1 MDDLPRRKLAEIV
14 AQYGPSVWEDPRRC
28 RALLMDLCG
37 ESRREIFVLVSAV
50 EEGVPAELH
59 QSPAGVPTELL
70 LARLTERLVDNRA
83 LDEEAA
89 RWAVE
94 SWALALGMRLPPRPA
109 VSERP
114 MAPPAPRSN
123 RIDDRQLAALVA
135 QLAGLNRVDL
145 PVLYGDI
152 TDDGLAHLAGLSN
165 LVALDLFWCR
175 RITDRGM
182 VHLRGLTGLTSLGLS
197 GTQVTDLGLAR
208 LTTLVNLA
216 RLDLSWCAGITD
228 AGLAYLRGLGRLVE
242 LDLRGCA
249 RVTAR
254 GVQSLQRPGREIQW
268 P

>member
-37 ESRREIFVLVSAV
+37 EHRREIFVLVSAA
-50 EEGVPAELH
+50 EEEVATELRDV
-59 QSPAGVPTELL
+59 PAGVPTELL

-83 LDEEAA
+83 LDEDAA

-94 SWALALGMRLPPRPA
+94 SWALALGMRLPPRA
-109 VSERP
+109 ARSERA
-114 MAPPAPRSN
+114 APPAPRSH
-123 RIDDRQLAALVA
+123 RIDDRQLAALA
-135 QLAGLNRVDL
+135 PQLAGLTRVDL
-145 PVLYGDI
+145 PILYGDI

-165 LVALDLFWCR
+165 LAALDLFWCR

-216 RLDLSWCAGITD
+216 RLDLSWCAGVTD
-228 AGLAYLRGLGRLVE
+228 AGLAYLRGLVRLAE

-254 GVQSLQRPGREIQW
+254 GVQSLQRPGRAIRW